1 MEHAGRIPDEAREAG
16 VATANPRRVNRVY
29 LALWATLIVVVV
41 GSFAALLYFGGEVY
55 QMAPP
60 IPEAVASSDGEVIFT
75 GDDLRL
81 GQDVWRSIGGHE
93 LGSIW
98 GHGAYTAPDWTADWV
113 HREAVWLLE
122 HWAQDDYRSSFES
135 LPSEQAAALTVRLQ
149 DEVRTNTY
157 DDATEE
163 ITVSPL
169 RAEAIRAVQ
178 SHYTALF
185 GDDPELDHLRES
197 YAMPRSVIPD
207 ADRREAFTTFIFW
220 ASWATVTER
229 PGRDITYTHNWPPD
243 DLVGNRPTGTMIVTS
258 VVSFVLLLGGI
269 GGLAW
274 FFAATRDTWR
284 SEPTSVPADPLLG
297 TDATPS
303 MRATHKYF
311 WVVGA
316 LAVAQIGAGIV
327 TAHYGVEGTEFYG
340 IALAEIVPYSLSRTW
355 HVQLGMLWIA
365 TSWLATG
372 LCLVPLI
379 TGREPRFQ
387 RLGVNLLLAALVVVV
402 AGSMLGQAFA
412 IHQVLGDKTN
422 FWVGHQGYEYL
433 DLGRLWQALLL
444 AGLLLWLALMLRPLL
459 PAWRDAKGD
468 SRRRQF
474 LGIFILSIGAIAF
487 FYSPGLIPGQHTNLA
502 IAEYW
507 RWWVVHLWV
516 EGFFEVF
523 ATAVISLVFV
533 RLGLVRVQSAVMAI
547 LFTTILYL
555 TGGVLG
561 MFHHLYFTGTTPV
574 ILVIGGTFSALELMP
589 LVMIGFEA
597 YENLSMARRTS
608 WIHHYKWPVFF
619 CIASAFWNLVGA
631 GLFGF
636 LINPPIALYYMQGLN
651 TTSVHAHAALF
662 GVYGN
667 LGLGLTL
674 LSLRILTV
682 RRQWRT
688 GSLSFAF
695 WSINIGLALMVL
707 MSLLPVGLAQTWA
720 SVEHGMW
727 YARSAEFLQTPV
739 LEVFRWLRSIGD
751 TIFAVGI
758 LAIGW
763 FVIGL
768 SAGWSVRGARSD
780 SEGLAA
786 ADLSAK
792 TDSG

>member
-16 VATANPRRVNRVY
+16 DVPANPRRVY

-122 HWAQDDYRSSFES
+122 HWAQADYRSSFES

-207 ADRREAFTTFIFW
+207 VDRREAFTTFIFW

-243 DLVGNRPTGTMIVTS
+243 ELVGNRPTGTMIVTS

-284 SEPTSVPADPLLG
+284 SEPTSVPADPLIT

-433 DLGRLWQALLL
+433 DLGRLWQALLM

-597 YENLSMARRTS
+597 YENLSMTRRTS

-619 CIASAFWNLVGA
+619 FIASAFWNLVGA

-780 SEGLAA
+780 SESFAA

-792 TDSG
+792 TGSG

>member
-1 MEHAGRIPDEAREAG
+1 M
-16 VATANPRRVNRVY
+16 
-29 LALWATLIVVVV
+29 
-41 GSFAALLYFGGEVY
+41 
-55 QMAPP
+55 
-60 IPEAVASSDGEVIFT
+60 
-75 GDDLRL
+75 
-81 GQDVWRSIGGHE
+81 
-93 LGSIW
+93 
-98 GHGAYTAPDWTADWV
+98 
-113 HREAVWLLE
+113 
-122 HWAQDDYRSSFES
+122 
-135 LPSEQAAALTVRLQ
+135 
-149 DEVRTNTY
+149 
-157 DDATEE
+157 
-163 ITVSPL
+163 
-169 RAEAIRAVQ
+169 
-178 SHYTALF
+178 
-185 GDDPELDHLRES
+185 
-197 YAMPRSVIPD
+197 
-207 ADRREAFTTFIFW
+207 
-220 ASWATVTER
+220 
-229 PGRDITYTHNWPPD
+229 
-243 DLVGNRPTGTMIVTS
+243 
-258 VVSFVLLLGGI
+258 
-269 GGLAW
+269 
-274 FFAATRDTWR
+274 
-284 SEPTSVPADPLLG
+284 
-297 TDATPS
+297 
-303 MRATHKYF
+303 YF

-597 YENLSMARRTS
+597 YENLSMTRRTS

-688 GSLSFAF
+688 GSLS
-695 WSINIGLALMVL
+695 LR
-707 MSLLPVGLAQTWA
+707 LLVNKHRAGADGPDEPA
-720 SVEHGMW
+720 SGGTCPD
-727 YARSAEFLQTPV
+727 LGQ
-739 LEVFRWLRSIGD
+739 
-751 TIFAVGI
+751 
-758 LAIGW
+758 
-763 FVIGL
+763 
-768 SAGWSVRGARSD
+768 RGARDVVRPLGRISAD
-780 SEGLAA
+780 SRSGSLPVAALHRGHHIRRGHPGNWLVRDRTFRGMVRQRGPIRFRGSRSSGLVSQDRLRLTRIAALSRRPEGHCGLGLVRTDDYDRRSVGLENVIA
-786 ADLSAK
+786 LSVFSRRTPAPRNQGYEQCAGGK
-792 TDSG
+792 

>member
-1 MEHAGRIPDEAREAG
+1 MEQAGRVPEDAGTAEIIP
-16 VATANPRRVNRVY
+16 ANPRRMNRAI
-29 LALWATLIVVVV
+29 LSLWATLIVVVV

-60 IPEAVASSDGEVIFT
+60 IPEAVASSDGDVIFT

-157 DDATEE
+157 NEATGV

-207 ADRREAFTTFIFW
+207 ADRREAFTTFLFW
-220 ASWATVTER
+220 ASWACVTER
-229 PGRDITYTHNWPPD
+229 PGEEITYTHNWPPD
-243 DLVGNRPTGTMIVTS
+243 DLVGNGPTGTMLVTS

-284 SEPTSVPADPLLG
+284 SEPTSVPADPLIG

-340 IALAEIVPYSLSRTW
+340 IALAEILPYSLSRTW

-387 RLGVNLLLAALVVVV
+387 RLGVNVLLAALVIVV
-402 AGSMLGQAFA
+402 AGSMAGQAFA

-433 DLGRLWQALLL
+433 DLGRLWQALLM
-444 AGLLLWLALMLRPLL
+444 AGLLLWLALMLRPLI

-468 SRRRQF
+468 TRRRQF

-597 YENLSMARRTS
+597 YENLSMTRRTS

-619 CIASAFWNLVGA
+619 FIASAFWNLVGA

-768 SAGWSVRGARSD
+768 STGWSVRGARPD
-780 SEGLAA
+780 AEIVPA
-786 ADLSAK
+786 AD
-792 TDSG
+792 

>member
-1 MEHAGRIPDEAREAG
+1 MEHAGQVPDEARAAE
-16 VATANPRRVNRVY
+16 VATENPRRMNRVY
-29 LALWATLIVVVV
+29 LTLWATLTVVVV

-93 LGSIW
+93 LGSVW

-122 HWAQDDYRSSFES
+122 RWAQQDFGTPFES

-149 DEVRTNTY
+149 GEVRTNTY
-157 DDATEE
+157 DSATGE

-169 RAEAIRAVQ
+169 RADAIRAVQ

-185 GDDPELDHLRES
+185 GDDPGLDHLRES

-207 ADRREAFTTFIFW
+207 ADRREAFTAFLFW

-274 FFAATRDTWR
+274 FYAATRDTWR
-284 SEPTSVPADPLLG
+284 SEPTSVPADPLIG
-297 TDATPS
+297 IEATPS

-372 LCLVPLI
+372 LCLVPVI

-387 RLGVNLLLAALVVVV
+387 RLGVNVLLVALVLVV
-402 AGSMLGQAFA
+402 AGSMAGQAFA

-433 DLGRLWQALLL
+433 DLGRLWQAMLL
-444 AGLLLWLALMLRPLL
+444 AGLLLWLALMLRPMI
-459 PAWRDAKGD
+459 PAFRDAKGD
-468 SRRRQF
+468 TRRRQF

-523 ATAVISLVFV
+523 ATAIISLVFV

-589 LVMIGFEA
+589 LVMIGYEA
-597 YENLSMARRTS
+597 YENLSMTRRTS

-619 CIASAFWNLVGA
+619 FIASAFWNLVGA

-674 LSLRILTV
+674 LSLRVLTV

-739 LEVFRWLRSIGD
+739 LEVFRWLRSVGD

-758 LAIGW
+758 LALGW

-768 SAGWSVRGARSD
+768 SAGWSVRGVRPD
-780 SEGLAA
+780 TVGIAA
-786 ADLSAK
+786 ED
-792 TDSG
+792 

>member
-1 MEHAGRIPDEAREAG
+1 MNDATSIPGDPNLSEDMEAG
-16 VATANPRRVNRVY
+16 QRRLTRGLIY
-29 LALWATLIVVVV
+29 LWVGLIVIVV
-41 GSFAALLYFGGEVY
+41 GSFAALLYYGGEVY

-60 IPEAVASSDGEVIFT
+60 IPSAVTATDGSVVFT
-75 GDDLRL
+75 RADINR

-93 LGSIW
+93 LGSVW
-98 GHGAYTAPDWTADWV
+98 GHGAYTAPDWTADWI

-122 HWAQDDYRSSFES
+122 HWAQEDYGARYDI
-135 LPSEQAAALTVRLQ
+135 LDGEQAAALRSRLQ
-149 DEVRTNTY
+149 DEVRTNTL
-157 DDATEE
+157 DPATGV
-163 ITVSPL
+163 ISISPL
-169 RAEAIRAVQ
+169 RALAIEAVQ
-178 SHYTALF
+178 GHYTALF
-185 GDDPELDHLRES
+185 GDDPALDHLRES

-207 ADRREAFTTFIFW
+207 GERRAAFTAFLFW
-220 ASWATVTER
+220 ASWACVTER

-243 DLVGNRPTGTMIVTS
+243 DLVGNGPTPVMVVVS

-274 FFAATRDTWR
+274 FFAASRDTWR
-284 SEPTSVPADPLLG
+284 SQPAAAPADPMIG
-297 TDATPS
+297 IEPTPS
-303 MRATHKYF
+303 MKATHKYF

-316 LAVAQIGAGIV
+316 LAVSQIIFGII

-340 IALAEIVPYSLSRTW
+340 IALAELVPYSLSRTW

-379 TGREPRFQ
+379 AGFEPRFQ
-387 RLGVNLLLAALVVVV
+387 RWGVNLLLVALIIVV

-412 IHQVLGDKTN
+412 IHQLLGDKIN
-422 FWVGHQGYEYL
+422 FWFGHQGYEYL
-433 DLGRLWQALLL
+433 DLGRFWQALLL
-444 AGLLLWLALMLRPLL
+444 VGLLLWLVLMLRPLI
-459 PAWRDAKGD
+459 PAWIAAKGD

-474 LGIFILSIGAIAF
+474 LAIFMLSIGAIAF

-523 ATAVISLVFV
+523 ATAVISLIFV

-555 TGGVLG
+555 SGGVLG
-561 MFHHLYFTGTTPV
+561 MFHHLYFTGTSPV

-597 YENLSMARRTS
+597 HENLSMTRRTS
-608 WIHHYKWPVFF
+608 WIHHYKWPVYFF
-619 CIASAFWNLVGA
+619 IASAFWNLVGA

-651 TTSVHAHAALF
+651 TTAVHAHAALF

-674 LSLRILTV
+674 LSLRLLTV
-682 RRQWRT
+682 RSQWRT
-688 GSLSFAF
+688 GTLSFAF
-695 WSINIGLALMVL
+695 WTINVGLALMVML
-707 MSLLPVGLAQTWA
+707 SLLPVGLAQTWA

-727 YARSAEFLQTPV
+727 YARSAEFLQTPW
-739 LEVFRWLRSIGD
+739 LEVARWLRSIGD
-751 TIFAVGI
+751 TIFAAGI
-758 LAIGW
+758 LALGW

-768 SAGWSVRGARSD
+768 SGGWSRSGARQD
-780 SEGLAA
+780 SAPATELAG
-786 ADLSAK
+786 D
-792 TDSG
+792 

>member
-1 MEHAGRIPDEAREAG
+1 MNDATSTPDTASPPPEAAAGQDRM
-16 VATANPRRVNRVY
+16 PRGLLY
-29 LALWATLIVVVV
+29 LWIGLIVLVV
-41 GSFAALLYFGGEVY
+41 GSFAALLYYGGEVY

-60 IPEAVASSDGEVIFT
+60 LPEGVTTSSGEMVFSGGAV
-75 GDDLRL
+75 LQ

-98 GHGAYTAPDWTADWV
+98 GHGAYTAPDWTADWL
-113 HREAVWLLE
+113 HREAEWLVEYWAQRDHGTSFDLLE
-122 HWAQDDYRSSFES
+122 
-135 LPSEQAAALTVRLQ
+135 PEQAAALQSRLQ
-149 DEVRTNTY
+149 QELRTNTH
-157 DDATEE
+157 DPNTGV
-163 ITVSPL
+163 ITISPL
-169 RAEAIRAVQ
+169 RAEAISAVQ
-178 SHYTALF
+178 EHYTSLF

-207 ADRREAFTTFIFW
+207 PERREAFTAFIFW
-220 ASWATVTER
+220 ASWACVTER

-243 DLVGNRPTGTMIVTS
+243 ELVGNGPTPIMVVVS
-258 VVSFVLLLGGI
+258 VISFVLLLGGI

-274 FFAATRDTWR
+274 FFAASRDTWR
-284 SEPTSVPADPLLG
+284 SQPTAAVADPLI
-297 TDATPS
+297 AMEPTPS

-316 LAVAQIGAGIV
+316 LAVSQIITGIV
-327 TAHYGVEGTEFYG
+327 TAHYGVEGNEFYG
-340 IALAEIVPYSLSRTW
+340 IPLAEIVPYSLSRTW

-379 TGREPRFQ
+379 AGYEPRFQ
-387 RLGVNLLLAALVVVV
+387 KWGVNLLLVALVIVV
-402 AGSMLGQAFA
+402 AGSMAGQAFA
-412 IHQVLGDKTN
+412 IHQVLGDKVN
-422 FWVGHQGYEYL
+422 FWFGHQGYEYL
-433 DLGRLWQALLL
+433 DLGRFWQTLLL
-444 AGLLLWLALMLRPLL
+444 GGLLLWLALMLRPLI
-459 PAWRDAKGD
+459 PAWRSAKGD
-468 SRRRQF
+468 SQRRHF
-474 LGIFILSIGAIAF
+474 LVIFMLSIGAIAF
-487 FYSPGLIPGQHTNLA
+487 FYAPGLIPGQHTNLA

-523 ATAVISLVFV
+523 ATAVISLIFV

-555 TGGVLG
+555 SGGVLG
-561 MFHHLYFTGTTPV
+561 MFHHLYFTGTSPV

-597 YENLSMARRTS
+597 HENLSMTRRTS
-608 WIHHYKWPVFF
+608 WIHNYKWPVYFF
-619 CIASAFWNLVGA
+619 IASAFWNLVGA

-651 TTSVHAHAALF
+651 TTAVHAHAALF

-674 LSLRILTV
+674 LSLRLLTV
-682 RRQWRT
+682 RTQWRT
-688 GSLSFAF
+688 GTLSFAF

-707 MSLLPVGLAQTWA
+707 LSLLPVGLAQTWA

-727 YARSAEFLQTPV
+727 YARSAEFLQTPA
-739 LEVFRWLRSIGD
+739 LEFARWLRAIGD

-758 LAIGW
+758 LALGW

-768 SAGWSVRGARSD
+768 SAGWSKRGQRED
-780 SEGLAA
+780 TPGLSPV
-786 ADLSAK
+786 L
-792 TDSG
+792 

>member
-1 MEHAGRIPDEAREAG
+1 MDRAHRPGG
-16 VATANPRRVNRVY
+16 
-29 LALWATLIVVVV
+29 
-41 GSFAALLYFGGEVY
+41 GSFAALLYFGGEIY
-55 QMAPP
+55 QTAPP
-60 IPEAVASSDGEVIFT
+60 IPEAVAGSGGEVLFS
-75 GDDLRL
+75 GDDLRR

-93 LGSIW
+93 LGTIW
-98 GHGAYTAPDWTADWV
+98 GHGAYTAPDWTADWL
-113 HREAVWLLE
+113 HREAVWLVE
-122 HWAQDDYRSSFES
+122 HWAQTDFRAPFDS
-135 LPSEQAAALTVRLQ
+135 LAGEQSAALEARLRN
-149 DEVRTNTY
+149 ELRTNTY
-157 DDATEE
+157 DPATGT
-163 ITVSPL
+163 ITISPV

-185 GDDPELDHLRES
+185 GGDPELDHLRES

-207 ADRREAFTTFIFW
+207 PERREAFTAFLFW
-220 ASWATVTER
+220 ATWACVTER
-229 PGRDITYTHNWPPD
+229 PGKEITYTHNWPPD
-243 DLVGNRPTGTMIVTS
+243 DLVGNRPTGTMVVVS
-258 VVSFVLLLGGI
+258 VISFVLLLGGI

-274 FFAATRDTWR
+274 FFAASRDTWR
-284 SEPTSVPADPLLG
+284 TEAVSTPADPLI
-297 TDATPS
+297 TFQPTPS

-316 LAVAQIGAGIV
+316 LAVAQIAAGIV

-340 IALAEIVPYSLSRTW
+340 IPLSELVPYSLSRTW

-372 LCLVPLI
+372 LCLAPLI
-379 TGREPRFQ
+379 AGREPRFQ
-387 RLGVNLLLAALVVVV
+387 RLGVNVLLAALVVVV
-402 AGSMLGQAFA
+402 AGSMMGQAFA
-412 IHQVLGDKTN
+412 IHQVLGDQAN
-422 FWVGHQGYEYL
+422 FWLGHQGYEYL
-433 DLGRLWQALLL
+433 DLGRFWQALLL
-444 AGLLLWLALMLRPLL
+444 AGLLLWLVLMLRPLV
-459 PAWRDAKGD
+459 PAWRSAQGD
-468 SRRRQF
+468 TRRRQF
-474 LGIFILSIGAIAF
+474 LAIFMMSIGAIAL
-487 FYSPGLIPGQHTNLA
+487 FYAPGLIPGRHENLA

-523 ATAVISLVFV
+523 ATAVISLIFV

-555 TGGVLG
+555 SGGVLG

-589 LVMIGFEA
+589 LVMVGFEA
-597 YENLSMARRTS
+597 YENLSMTRRTS

-619 CIASAFWNLVGA
+619 FIASAFWNLVGA

-651 TTSVHAHAALF
+651 TTAVHAHAALF

-674 LSLRILTV
+674 LSLRVLTV
-682 RRQWRT
+682 RRRWRT
-688 GSLSFAF
+688 GTLSFAF
-695 WSINIGLALMVL
+695 WSINIGLSLMVL
-707 MSLLPVGLAQTWA
+707 LSLLPVGLAQTWA

-758 LAIGW
+758 LALGW

-768 SAGWSVRGARSD
+768 SGGWSTAGARQD
-780 SEGLAA
+780 SPGLQA
-786 ADLSAK
+786 AD
-792 TDSG
+792 D